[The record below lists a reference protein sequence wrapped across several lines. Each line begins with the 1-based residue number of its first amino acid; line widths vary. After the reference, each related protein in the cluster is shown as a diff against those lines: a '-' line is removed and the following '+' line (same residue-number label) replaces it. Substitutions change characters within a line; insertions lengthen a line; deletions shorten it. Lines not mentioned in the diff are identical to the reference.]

1 MKAVI
6 AGICVAVLAIG
17 IVSSQHESGQQPKG
31 QIRVVTEN
39 GITCAKNNNWS
50 GQTCWREKE

>member
-1 MKAVI
+1 MNNFKIAVFL
-6 AGICVAVLAIG
+6 AVCIFG
-17 IVSSQHESGQQPKG
+17 FGVIIHESVEKPEG

-50 GQTCWREKE
+50 GQSCWREKE